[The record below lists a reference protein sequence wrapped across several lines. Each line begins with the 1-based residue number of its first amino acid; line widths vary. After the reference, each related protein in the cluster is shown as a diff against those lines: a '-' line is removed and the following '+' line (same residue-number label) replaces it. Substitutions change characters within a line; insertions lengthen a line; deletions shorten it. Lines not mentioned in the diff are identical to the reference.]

1 MLSNIQI
8 LLALFDIKLR
18 ENRLFSESHVLLRYT
33 SLDILEKNK
42 DGKIGNGSVTLEK
55 SEGQP

>member
-8 LLALFDIKLR
+8 LLELFDIKLR
-18 ENRLFSESHVLLRYT
+18 ENRLYSESHVLLRYT